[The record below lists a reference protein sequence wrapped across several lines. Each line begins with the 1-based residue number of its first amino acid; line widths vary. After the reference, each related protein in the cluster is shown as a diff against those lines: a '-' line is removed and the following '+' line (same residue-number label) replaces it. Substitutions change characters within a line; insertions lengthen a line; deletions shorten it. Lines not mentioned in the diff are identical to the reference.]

1 MGSSEKFC
9 LRWNDFETNISVAF
23 RELREEKDFFDVTL
37 ACDDSQ
43 IQAHKVILSACSP
56 FFRNVLRRNPH
67 QHPLL
72 YLKGVKYKELLSVLN
87 FMYMGEVNVAQE
99 ELNSFLAVAED
110 LRVKGLTQNNSS
122 SDAKPKSEPPKISR
136 PPPPREPQER
146 DPVPPPKRPRPTPP
160 APTIA
165 PPQSYH
171 HDDDDDIQE
180 VVPVKSEPRD
190 PVPMPPAPMTT
201 AMAPVDNSVSH
212 YQTEQVTHT
221 THTPMVQQPQGGTV
235 ALDDSYADESYDYG
249 QYGDGG
255 YDDGSGMIDPNT
267 GMPMQGAGADGN
279 KGSADEQIRQCY
291 IRNEVGEFQCLV
303 CDKKSRTQQD
313 IYRHVEAKHVNTGG
327 YTCPECNKY
336 CPTMNSFRNHK
347 FRHHRNT

>member
-122 SDAKPKSEPPKISR
+122 SDSKPKSEPPKITR
-136 PPPPREPQER
+136 PPPPRETQER
-146 DPVPPPKRPRPTPP
+146 DPLPPPKRPRPTPP
-160 APTIA
+160 IISTPQQ
-165 PPQSYH
+165 QSYH
-171 HDDDDDIQE
+171 QEDDDDIQE

-190 PVPMPPAPMTT
+190 PVAMPPTMST
-201 AMAPVDNSVSH
+201 AMAPVADTVSH
-212 YQTEQVTHT
+212 YQPEQVAHN
-221 THTPMVQQPQGGTV
+221 PMQQQSQANTV

-249 QYGDGG
+249 QYGE

-279 KGSADEQIRQCY
+279 KGFYTPGDESY
-291 IRNEVGEFQCLV
+291 IVVGQDNTYSCSI
-303 CDKKSRTQQD
+303 CGYHANKKQRIQ
-313 IYRHVEAKHVNTGG
+313 YHFEAKHTDSPG
-327 YTCPECNKY
+327 YQCEICQKV
-336 CPTMNSFRNHK
+336 CPTKNAMIVHK
-347 FRHHRNT
+347 SRSHRNS